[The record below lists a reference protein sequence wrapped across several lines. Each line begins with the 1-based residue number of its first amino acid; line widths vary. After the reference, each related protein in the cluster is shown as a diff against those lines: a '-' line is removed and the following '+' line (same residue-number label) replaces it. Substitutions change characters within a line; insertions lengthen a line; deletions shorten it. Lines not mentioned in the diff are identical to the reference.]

1 MINIEITTTFDFG
14 KLEKKLPEILD
25 SLVDESKDAFAE
37 MSVKNIRDGLKPLRP
52 KSILARQQGVY
63 WGKQKVAPTTKTL
76 PLDYTGSLI
85 DSIKIHEQG
94 VIMNKYGLY
103 HNRGI
108 GVPKRKFL
116 ALDTDIKNVKGTKYG
131 KAQKNFIDTMYKRIH
146 KALKA

>member
-1 MINIEITTTFDFG
+1 
-14 KLEKKLPEILD
+14 
-25 SLVDESKDAFAE
+25 
-37 MSVKNIRDGLKPLRP
+37 
-52 KSILARQQGVY
+52 
-63 WGKQKVAPTTKTL
+63 
-76 PLDYTGSLI
+76 
-85 DSIKIHEQG
+85 
-94 VIMNKYGLY
+94 MNKYGLY